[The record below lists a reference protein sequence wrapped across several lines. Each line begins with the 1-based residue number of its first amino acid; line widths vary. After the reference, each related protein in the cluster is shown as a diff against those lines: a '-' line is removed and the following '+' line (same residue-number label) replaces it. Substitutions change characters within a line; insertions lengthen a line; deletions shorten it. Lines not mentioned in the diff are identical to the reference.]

1 MKIRYNFNMVEIAL
15 ATAVIAIGISSILVL
30 FPIGINATRAAMEE
44 NCYSDAVE
52 TVSAFVRTKFY
63 VAWNENWNNNPN
75 NLFNQDNY
83 KIGLDSFQK
92 KIKGEDSGLV
102 AASNP
107 GCYTFRRLGSE
118 GEEIFSADVKIQVK
132 SYGTSPGDSTPIYI
146 PNVIDDAMQ
155 SPNELAVSG
164 GSNGSL
170 GSVFEKFAQSVL
182 VEISWRDEVRTFRID
197 VYNPY
202 FKIEPST

>member
-1 MKIRYNFNMVEIAL
+1 MVEIAL

-52 TVSAFVRTKFY
+52 TVAAFVRTKFY
-63 VAWNENWNNNPN
+63 VAWSGNWNNDPTDP
-75 NLFNQDNY
+75 FNQDNY
-83 KIGLDSFQK
+83 KTGLDSFQE

-102 AASNP
+102 AASEA
-107 GCYTFRRLGSE
+107 GCYKFKRLGPE

-132 SYGTSPGDSTPIYI
+132 SYGISSGDSAPIYI
-146 PNVIDDAMQ
+146 PDVNNDAMR
-155 SPNELAVSG
+155 SPGELAVSG
-164 GSNGSL
+164 GADGSL
-170 GSVFEKFAQSVL
+170 GNVFRNFAKSVL

-202 FKIEPST
+202 FKIEPSA